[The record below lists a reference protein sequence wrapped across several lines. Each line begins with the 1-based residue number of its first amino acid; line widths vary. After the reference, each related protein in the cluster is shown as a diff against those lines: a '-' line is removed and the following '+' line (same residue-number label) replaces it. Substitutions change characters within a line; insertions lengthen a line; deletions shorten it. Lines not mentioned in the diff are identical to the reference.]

1 MSRPRTLNEVRA
13 LPWFQR
19 QWHSY
24 RIYRRLDAL
33 YYKQNPLLN
42 AQINAFTTT
51 NFLSAALIWGVVIHR
66 LVSGAST
73 TVPGSLAGNLLDFSV
88 FLLFIGFAVA
98 APLVFQVGGYRRFMR
113 DHVNT
118 VV

>member
-42 AQINAFTTT
+42 AQVNALTTT
-51 NFLSAALIWGVVIHR
+51 NFLSAGLIWGVVIHR
-66 LVSGAST
+66 LVSGVSV
-73 TVPGSLAGNLLDFSV
+73 TVPGTLAGNLLGFSV
-88 FLLFIGFAVA
+88 FLLFVGFAVA
-98 APLVFQVGGYRRFMR
+98 APLVLQVGGYRRFVREHADTM
-113 DHVNT
+113 V
-118 VV
+118 